1 MPNIIEHLKGQSRFT
16 IVRIAFWLAILLGII
31 DYATGP
37 EIGFSIFYLLPIS
50 LVAWFSGILWAV
62 VISFI
67 CSTIWFLSDSLG
79 GHTYSQPAI
88 GYWAANMRLGYFLII
103 SYLLGTLE
111 KMWVIQKHISNI
123 DYLTGVANSR
133 SFHHSA
139 DAELARAKRYSHSL
153 TIAYI
158 DVDNFKKI
166 NDLFGHSTGDNVLKL
181 VAQTIGK
188 NIRSVDIV
196 GRLGGDEFCLLMPET
211 GYESAQIALQKLRR
225 VLLESM
231 EEARWSITFSIGAL
245 TYATLPDNIDDII
258 IRADHLMYSVKNNGK
273 NAIKHEL
280 VETAK
285 ANS

>member
-225 VLLESM
+225 VLLYGRSQVVYHIQY
-231 EEARWSITFSIGAL
+231 RS
-245 TYATLPDNIDDII
+245 
-258 IRADHLMYSVKNNGK
+258 ADLCDPAG
-273 NAIKHEL
+273 
-280 VETAK
+280 
-285 ANS
+285 

>member
-1 MPNIIEHLKGQSRFT
+1 MSNIIEHLNKQSRFA

-37 EIGFSIFYLLPIS
+37 EIGFSIFYLLPIC

-67 CSTIWFLSDSLG
+67 CSTIWFLSDSLS

-111 KMWVIQKHISNI
+111 KMWAIQKHISNI

-133 SFHHSA
+133 SFHHLA
-139 DAELARAKRYSHSL
+139 DVELARAKRYNHSL
-153 TIAYI
+153 TIAY
-158 DVDNFKKI
+158 VDLDDFKKI

-181 VAQTIGK
+181 IAQTIRK
-188 NIRSVDIV
+188 NIRSVDLV

-231 EEARWSITFSIGAL
+231 EEARWSVTFSIGAL

-258 IRADHLMYSVKNNGK
+258 IKADHLMYSVKNSGK
-273 NAIKHEL
+273 NAMKHEF
-280 VETAK
+280 VETSK
-285 ANS
+285 AN